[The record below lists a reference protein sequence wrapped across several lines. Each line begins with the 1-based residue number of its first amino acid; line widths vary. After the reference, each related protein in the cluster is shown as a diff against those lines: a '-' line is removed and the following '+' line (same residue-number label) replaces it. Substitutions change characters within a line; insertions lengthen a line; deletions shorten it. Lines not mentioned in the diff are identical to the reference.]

1 MWAYCTIVYLLR
13 AHTAPLF
20 TQLKIL
26 DIYKINTF
34 HVAKFMF
41 SYHHRLL
48 PPSFTTYSLPVTKY
62 IATILEVQTH
72 IDPIYVKQI
81 LSSLQF
87 FFKVPKSGIPCQM
100 IF

>member
-1 MWAYCTIVYLLR
+1 MLQKRIVRALTNSDFR

-20 TQLKIL
+20 TQLCFPITTVYFPQL
-26 DIYKINTF
+26 
-34 HVAKFMF
+34 
-41 SYHHRLL
+41 
-48 PPSFTTYSLPVTKY
+48 FTTYSLPVTKY
-62 IATILEVQTH
+62 TATVLEVQTH

-100 IF
+100 IFQKQRL